1 MKAPLSKEI
10 VSDSSSSESEEES
23 RLTRQ
28 DKPKKSKKTIETTEK
43 SSIPSSGESSRGS
56 TGTEDEDSESASP
69 AEPVPP
75 PSSKK
80 KVTIQEENTIAPLPS
95 KAFKPPPGFQFMQ
108 KSSSQPSDISQLLSN
123 LDGKQLWHITAP
135 MGVPVSS
142 IESLAVNAIS
152 GGEPVLTHKGTAYR
166 LQENQLGVEKQK
178 SLLIPGKDGNVYRR
192 QRRPVSRTY
201 RLEQVVS
208 IPHGDN
214 FHANGSVD
222 ISALT
227 KRPPKQPQN
236 LRMRYKPFG
245 SADQLPET
253 IGLSDSEPEPED
265 KQFKVP
271 KGADIDRK
279 HKKRKQDIEGDEEPA
294 SSARES
300 PKKKQSLPIREDGEQ
315 KKQKKSKKS
324 IEDRQKTDSPE
335 AQKKNSKKKHR
346 DETDEEQKVR
356 KEEKRRKRQSEAM

>member
-1 MKAPLSKEI
+1 
-10 VSDSSSSESEEES
+10 
-23 RLTRQ
+23 
-28 DKPKKSKKTIETTEK
+28 
-43 SSIPSSGESSRGS
+43 
-56 TGTEDEDSESASP
+56 
-69 AEPVPP
+69 
-75 PSSKK
+75 
-80 KVTIQEENTIAPLPS
+80 
-95 KAFKPPPGFQFMQ
+95 MQ

-123 LDGKQLWHITAP
+123 LDGKQLWHITTP

-142 IESLAVNAIS
+142 IESLAVNVIS

-166 LQENQLGVEKQK
+166 LQENQLGAEKQK

-227 KRPPKQPQN
+227 KKPPKQPQN

-253 IGLSDSEPEPED
+253 IGLSDSEPEPEG

-300 PKKKQSLPIREDGEQ
+300 PKKQPLPIREDGEQ
-315 KKQKKSKKS
+315 KKQKRSKKS
-324 IEDRQKTDSPE
+324 IEDRQKADSPE